1 MQDRRKLEENMSAD
15 KYPERHKRD
24 LLLSD
29 RISQGTVKDII
40 KDIFEINFDDDEKE
54 EIYKDWER
62 KPIQLFINSYGG
74 SVYDGLAL
82 IDVIKRSK
90 TPVHTVCIGSC
101 MSMALWVWLSG
112 AKRFVGESATLMFHD
127 VSLFAYEKTERIKQE
142 LNEMIR
148 LQDMLVSE
156 IVGKSM
162 IKEETLRDY
171 ISRKAEWYI
180 PATEAI
186 TLKLADKYYK

>member
-1 MQDRRKLEENMSAD
+1 MSAD

-90 TPVHTVCIGSC
+90 TPVHTVCIGSY

-127 VSLFAYEKTERIKQE
+127 VSLFAYDKTEGIKQE

-148 LQDMLVSE
+148 LQEMLVSE

>member
-1 MQDRRKLEENMSAD
+1 
-15 KYPERHKRD
+15 
-24 LLLSD
+24 
-29 RISQGTVKDII
+29 
-40 KDIFEINFDDDEKE
+40 
-54 EIYKDWER
+54 
-62 KPIQLFINSYGG
+62 
-74 SVYDGLAL
+74 
-82 IDVIKRSK
+82 
-90 TPVHTVCIGSC
+90 

-127 VSLFAYEKTERIKQE
+127 VSLFAYDKTEGIKQE

-148 LQDMLVSE
+148 LQEMLVSE

-171 ISRKAEWYI
+171 ISGKAEWYI

-186 TLKLADKYYK
+186 TLKLADKYYQ